1 MYNTLVQKK
10 IKVKPVVREGGFHAK
25 GNDGH
30 FMFTGT
36 AAKLC
41 VPVRPN
47 GVLVDPLEGMSPEAI
62 VELATMLA
70 MKPED
75 FNVNKKEK
83 NFWKHEYDGL
93 QGTSYKKGEEVSV
106 DKNEKTLDLS
116 NPIDF
121 LEYRV
126 LLANTEFVAPT
137 LAEQKEKGSYR
148 FVLVDED
155 EEVITRVKSSDK
167 RKEATKAQLRLEES
181 ETRLKN
187 FLRVYGRTVPATAKK
202 DWLVAEVDKVVEENM
217 DGFLTIVKDPD
228 YENRLF
234 ILDAVNAKAIVKT
247 GTDEYSLQGGKKM
260 GKTGS
265 MKDAIAFI
273 KDPKNQPEVLT
284 IKARLDAKE

>member
-10 IKVKPVVREGGFHAK
+10 IKIKPVIREGGFHAK

-36 AAKLC
+36 TAKFC
-41 VPVRPN
+41 VPLAYN
-47 GVLVDPLEGMSPEAI
+47 GVLVDPLEGMEPEAI
-62 VELATMLA
+62 AQLATALA

-75 FNVNKKEK
+75 FNVNKVEK

-93 QGTSYKKGEEVSV
+93 QGTTYKHGIEVKV

-116 NPIDF
+116 KPLDF

-126 LLANTEFVAPT
+126 LLANKETIAPS
-137 LAEQKEKGSYR
+137 LAEQKNKGSYR

-155 EEVITRVKSSDK
+155 EEVISRVKSSDK

-187 FLRVYGRTVPATAKK
+187 FLRVYGRSVPATAKK
-202 DWLVAEVDKVVEENM
+202 DWLIAEVDKVVEENM
-217 DGFLTIVKDPD
+217 DGFLTIVQDPD

-234 ILDAVNAKAIVKT
+234 ILDAVQAKAIVKT
-247 GTDEYSLQGGKKM
+247 GADEYSLPGGKKM

-265 MKDAIAFI
+265 MKDAILFI

-284 IKARLDAKE
+284 IKARLEAKE